1 MGHLTSGHLLTGETL
16 EIGLPAQELTLEYL
30 ITVQH
35 LLNVHNG
42 KLDLIWLTK
51 WDNLMLLN

>member
-30 ITVQH
+30 KSYRCPKFGGDAKQTLEIRVER
-35 LLNVHNG
+35 
-42 KLDLIWLTK
+42 
-51 WDNLMLLN
+51 